1 MGKTQES
8 KIKTISI
15 NNKMPASTNT
25 ITTTTTARMGIS
37 DFTRNPRKTYF
48 LITAIVAII
57 AIIHLLPVETQLS
70 IAQSLKENKWLF
82 AVLLIVCLVLT
93 YFNWIAGLLVLFL
106 VICVLFPIITH
117 HQPNQNLMEG
127 FATKQ
132 ENDISLNNKHIKSLF
147 EPGLLGKRV
156 ADYRETNKKLKS
168 ENAAREKNIEIMNSA
183 RSKNLGSKNKGRQLE
198 DFREIE
204 LRRFD
209 PTNEED
215 MNLLLTMEHCGDIQ
229 NRIKYVYEDNKYLKK
244 YIREKLEDIVDL
256 LDLVPSDE

>member
-1 MGKTQES
+1 
-8 KIKTISI
+8 
-15 NNKMPASTNT
+15 MP
-25 ITTTTTARMGIS
+25 TTTGNTTARIGIHE
-37 DFTRNPRKTYF
+37 FTKNPRKTYF
-48 LITAIVAII
+48 LITGVVAVI
-57 AIIHLLPVETQLS
+57 AIIHLLPTQTQNNLAQTVQQNQWLLA
-70 IAQSLKENKWLF
+70 IA
-82 AVLLIVCLVLT
+82 LIVCLALT

-106 VICVLFPIITH
+106 TICVLFPMTYTSS
-117 HQPNQNLMEG
+117 QLDSSVEG
-127 FATKQ
+127 FANKSIA

-156 ADYRETNKKLKS
+156 NEYRDTNKKLKA
-168 ENAAREKNIEIMNSA
+168 ENAAREKNIEIMNA
-183 RSKNLGSKNKGRQLE
+183 KRTKKLGAKNTGRQQE
-198 DFREIE
+198 DFKEIE

-256 LDLVPSDE
+256 LDLVPTDDSG

>member
-1 MGKTQES
+1 M
-8 KIKTISI
+8 
-15 NNKMPASTNT
+15 TNT
-25 ITTTTTARMGIS
+25 ITNTARIGIS

-48 LITAIVAII
+48 LITGVAALI
-57 AIIHLLPVETQLS
+57 ALIHLLPADTQINL
-70 IAQSLKENKWLF
+70 AQSFRQNKWLF
-82 AVLLIVCLVLT
+82 AVLLVICLLLT

-106 VICVLFPIITH
+106 IICVAFPLTITPSMTT
-117 HQPNQNLMEG
+117 QNNQDVMEG
-127 FATKQ
+127 FAAKT

-156 ADYRETNKKLKS
+156 EEYRDTNKKLKA

-183 RSKNLGSKNKGRQLE
+183 RAKKLGAKNKGRQQE
-198 DFREIE
+198 DFKEIE

-256 LDLVPSDE
+256 LDLVPSDDSS